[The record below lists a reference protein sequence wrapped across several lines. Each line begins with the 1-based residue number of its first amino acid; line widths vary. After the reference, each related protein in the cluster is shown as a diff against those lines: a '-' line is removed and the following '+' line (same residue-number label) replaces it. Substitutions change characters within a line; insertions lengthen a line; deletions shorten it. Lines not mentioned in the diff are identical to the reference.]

1 MLEMITS
8 AAANPKF
15 LIQLLI
21 VFGTIAAVITVGAP
35 LISANALEDRMKA
48 VAIER
53 ERLRGRAREEMGER
67 PRNNNLRQAP
77 KPFMKQVVD
86 SLNLSQW
93 LSVGNS
99 RLTLARAG
107 FRGPQAEIGL
117 LFFRLVT
124 PPVLAIVAIIYVFV
138 LRMVTVTPMVG
149 TGIVVGALYVGLKA
163 PEIYLNNVTEKRKEK
178 IRSAFPDAL
187 DLLLICVEAGIS
199 IEGAFQRVGQEIGQQ
214 SIELAEEMTL
224 TMAELSYLPDRQQA
238 YENFGERINL
248 DSVREIV
255 MVLVQ
260 AERVGTP
267 LAAAL
272 RTVSQ
277 ETRARRLLDAEKK
290 AASLPPKLTVPMMI
304 FFLPC
309 IFAVLLTPAAIQV
322 MSSMK

>member
-149 TGIVVGALYVGLKA
+149 TGIVVGALYVGLD
-163 PEIYLNNVTEKRKEK
+163 RK
-178 IRSAFPDAL
+178 
-187 DLLLICVEAGIS
+187 
-199 IEGAFQRVGQEIGQQ
+199 
-214 SIELAEEMTL
+214 
-224 TMAELSYLPDRQQA
+224 
-238 YENFGERINL
+238 
-248 DSVREIV
+248 SVV
-255 MVLVQ
+255 
-260 AERVGTP
+260 
-267 LAAAL
+267 
-272 RTVSQ
+272 
-277 ETRARRLLDAEKK
+277 
-290 AASLPPKLTVPMMI
+290 
-304 FFLPC
+304 
-309 IFAVLLTPAAIQV
+309 
-322 MSSMK
+322 